1 MTTLYSNIAD
11 ILILARQR
19 SYRAVN
25 RTMIEA
31 YPLAGVLGT
40 ILAIGSALQ
49 GSDAAQVGDAAQAAT
64 ATIASTIAT
73 TTTAAAL

>member
-31 YPLAGVLGT
+31 YWLIGQQIVEEEQKGLHRAEYGKNT
-40 ILAIGSALQ
+40 IRRNQQPALFKT
-49 GSDAAQVGDAAQAAT
+49 GGE
-64 ATIASTIAT
+64 IIF
-73 TTTAAAL
+73 